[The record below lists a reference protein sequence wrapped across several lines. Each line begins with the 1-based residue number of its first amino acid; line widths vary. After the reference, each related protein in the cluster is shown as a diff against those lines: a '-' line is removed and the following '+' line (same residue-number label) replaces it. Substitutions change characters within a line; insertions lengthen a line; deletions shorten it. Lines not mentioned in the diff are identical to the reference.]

1 MKGIGSIPRPALIA
15 AAVLGVAVIA
25 FVVLRSVG
33 GGYWDGGD
41 YGDQAVFTWASV
53 VDEGDIRVTKAAH
66 DELAECGY
74 GDDYDELKRAVDD
87 HGGGGQKQT
96 FTFTPGEEQEPQASS
111 ELQEIG
117 TGVWE
122 FKCGSE

>member
-1 MKGIGSIPRPALIA
+1 MRNGIGSIPRPALIA
-15 AAVLGVAVIA
+15 AVVLGVAVIA
-25 FVVLRSVG
+25 YVALGSG
-33 GGYWDGGD
+33 GGDYWDGGD
-41 YGDQAVFTWASV
+41 YGERAVFTWASV
-53 VDEGDIRVTKAAH
+53 VDEGDIRVTEAAH

-74 GDDYDELKRAVDD
+74 NDDYDGLKRAVDE

-96 FTFTPGEEQEPQASS
+96 FTPGEEQDPQASS

-122 FKCGSE
+122 FKCGAP